1 MRIHIEVVIE
11 GHPGRKRI
19 ATVER
24 IVGQSACDGIG
35 LSLEEGKGLIG
46 QLQTIVCA
54 EHARETV
61 AANSSCGVCGQA
73 LACKSSANIVYR
85 TAFGKLRL
93 CSPRLYSQC
102 RCGARAYDS
111 DSFNPLAMVLTE
123 RTHPE
128 LLYLQT
134 RWASSLSYERATKL
148 LRDILPL
155 DAAPAPSSIKAQVRK
170 AGQALA
176 TAEYERGEHFFDT
189 QPLNLPERPHE
200 QANHVLEIDGAYIR
214 AVADKCDGRNSFGI
228 ITSRLIKPDGP
239 GAWNAYVN
247 EQTRSPLSRLHHFL
261 HLQDVDLH
269 TSVAIISDGG
279 EDVAY
284 PTYLPWRPVQR
295 ILDWFHIAM
304 RFEYVLQRLR
314 GSRKSDPLTAEAS
327 LKRVGSAKWRL
338 WHGHASGCLD
348 QLKVVL
354 PQCSGPLYG
363 RVNELIVYLSRNRDR
378 LVNYGARYRSG
389 LPISTST
396 AESAVE
402 SVVGDRF
409 KKNRKMRWTPA
420 GANAL
425 LHIRVANLNG
435 ELASALKQRHW
446 VRPKPAAND
455 PCLYS
460 WAA

>member
-1 MRIHIEVVIE
+1 MRIHIEVVID
-11 GHPGRKRI
+11 GQPGRQRI

-24 IVGQSACDGIG
+24 IAARPASEGIG
-35 LSLEEGKGLIG
+35 LSLEEVKGLIG
-46 QLQTIVCA
+46 RLQTIVSA

-61 AANSSCGVCGQA
+61 AANSCCGACGQSF
-73 LACKSSANIVYR
+73 ACKSSANIVYR

-93 CSPRLYSQC
+93 SSPRLYSQC
-102 RCGARAYDS
+102 RCGARAYDG

-134 RWASSLSYERATKL
+134 RWASSLSYQRAAKL

-155 DAAPAPSSIKAQVRK
+155 DAVPGPSSIKAQVRK

-176 TAEYERGEHFFDT
+176 TAEYERGEHFFDA
-189 QPLNLPERPHE
+189 QPLNLPERPDGH
-200 QANHVLEIDGAYIR
+200 ASHVLEIDGAYIR

-247 EQTRSPLSRLHHFL
+247 EQTLSPLSRLHHFL
-261 HLQDVDLH
+261 HLHDVNLH
-269 TSVAIISDGG
+269 TPVAIISDGG

-295 ILDWFHIAM
+295 ILDWFHISM
-304 RFEYVLQRLR
+304 RFEHVLQRLR
-314 GSRKSDPLTAEAS
+314 GLRKTDPLTADAL
-327 LKRVGSAKWRL
+327 LKRVESAKWRL
-338 WHGHASGCLD
+338 WHGRAAGSLD
-348 QLKVVL
+348 QLKLVL
-354 PQCSGPLYG
+354 PQCSGPLYD
-363 RVNELIVYLSRNRDR
+363 RVNELIVYLTRNRDR
-378 LVNYGARYRSG
+378 LVNYGVRYRQG

-402 SVVGDRF
+402 SVVCDRF

-425 LHIRVANLNG
+425 LHLRVADLNG
-435 ELASALKQRHW
+435 ELISALRQRHW
-446 VRPKPAAND
+446 ARPKAAAND
-455 PCLYS
+455 PWFYLQ
-460 WAA
+460 AA

>member
-1 MRIHIEVVIE
+1 MRIHIEVVID
-11 GHPGRKRI
+11 GQPGRQRV

-24 IVGQSACDGIG
+24 IAEPSAADGIG
-35 LSLEEGKGLIG
+35 LSLEEVKGLIG
-46 QLQTIVCA
+46 QLQTIVSA

-61 AANSSCGVCGQA
+61 AANSSCGACGQTF
-73 LACKSSANIVYR
+73 ACKSSASIVYR
-85 TAFGKLRL
+85 TVFGKLRL
-93 CSPRLYSQC
+93 YSPRLYSQC
-102 RCGARAYDS
+102 QCGARAYDG

-134 RWASSLSYERATKL
+134 RWASSLSYQRAARL

-155 DAAPAPSSIKAQVRK
+155 DAVPAPSSIKAQVRK
-170 AGQALA
+170 AGQAMA

-228 ITSRLIKPDGP
+228 ITSRLIKPDNP

-247 EQTRSPLSRLHHFL
+247 EQTLSPLSRLHHFL

-304 RFEYVLQRLR
+304 RFEHVLQRLR
-314 GSRKSDPLTAEAS
+314 GLCKSDPLTAEAL
-327 LKRVGSAKWRL
+327 LKRV
-338 WHGHASGCLD
+338 
-348 QLKVVL
+348 L
-354 PQCSGPLYG
+354 PS
-363 RVNELIVYLSRNRDR
+363 E
-378 LVNYGARYRSG
+378 
-389 LPISTST
+389 
-396 AESAVE
+396 
-402 SVVGDRF
+402 
-409 KKNRKMRWTPA
+409 
-420 GANAL
+420 
-425 LHIRVANLNG
+425 
-435 ELASALKQRHW
+435 
-446 VRPKPAAND
+446 
-455 PCLYS
+455 
-460 WAA
+460 

>member
-1 MRIHIEVVIE
+1 MRIHIEVVID
-11 GHPGRKRI
+11 GQPGRQRV

-24 IVGQSACDGIG
+24 IAEPSAADGIG
-35 LSLEEGKGLIG
+35 LSLEEVKALIG
-46 QLQTIVCA
+46 QLQTIVSA

-61 AANSSCGVCGQA
+61 AANSSCGACG
-73 LACKSSANIVYR
+73 LTFACKSSGSIVYR
-85 TAFGKLRL
+85 TVFGKFRL
-93 CSPRLYSQC
+93 SSPRLYSQC
-102 RCGARAYDS
+102 RCGARAYDG

-128 LLYLQT
+128 LLYLQA
-134 RWASSLSYERATKL
+134 RWASSLSYQRAARL

-155 DAAPAPSSIKAQVRK
+155 DAVPGPSSIKAQVRK
-170 AGQALA
+170 AGQAMA

-189 QPLNLPERPHE
+189 QPLTLPERPDE

-261 HLQDVDLH
+261 HLQDVELH

-304 RFEYVLQRLR
+304 RFEHVLQRLR
-314 GSRKSDPLTAEAS
+314 GLRKTDLRTAEAS
-327 LKRVGSAKWRL
+327 LKRVESAKWRL
-338 WHGHASGCLD
+338 WHGRASGSLA

-354 PQCSGPLYG
+354 PQCSGPLYD
-363 RVNELIVYLSRNRDR
+363 RVNELIVYLNRNDDR
-378 LVNYGARYRSG
+378 LVNYGVRYRKG
-389 LPISTST
+389 MPISTST

-402 SVVGDRF
+402 TVVGDRF

-425 LHIRVANLNG
+425 LHIRVADLNG
-435 ELASALKQRHW
+435 ELVSALRERHW
-446 VRPKPAAND
+446 LRPKAAAND
-455 PCLYS
+455 PWCYLR
-460 WAA
+460 AA